1 MKEYKTSVM
10 KKQLIIAAIAG
21 AGMISLNSCSQQI
34 TSGANTSANQPEVAR
49 GTGATEASTPTVTRQ
64 LTTTK
69 PTVTPGDIEI
79 KNQGNSNT
87 TLQQQ

>member
-1 MKEYKTSVM
+1 MEEYKTSVM

>member
-1 MKEYKTSVM
+1 M
-10 KKQLIIAAIAG
+10 KKQFLIAAIAG